1 MKNEVIMNGRL
12 TRDPECKN
20 LPNGNLVVKISLAVE
35 RRFRDASGNKVTD
48 FFDWTAFGK
57 TAEFIAKYWHKG
69 DGVLV
74 SGPAQNNNY
83 TDKNGNK
90 VYRTSFIINEAEFG
104 VGASS
109 KSSGQDTA
117 PAAAATVD
125 SSEFLAV
132 PDGGDDGL
140 PFN

>member
-74 SGPAQNNNY
+74 SGPAQNDNY

-117 PAAAATVD
+117 QSTAPAVD
-125 SSEFLAV
+125 SSEFLNVA
-132 PDGGDDGL
+132 DAGDDGL